1 MGPSS
6 PRGGVRRPGASPVT
20 LTYLGFHL
28 LFVLPVIALLSW
40 RRPALSPRRRSIGRV
55 GLTLMGTV
63 AFLYTTPWDNYLIER
78 GAWFYGE
85 ERVAARVWLAPVGE
99 YLFFVL
105 QTVIVGLWLY
115 RIDFDATPTDGD
127 AASVPRVAGA
137 VVWLALGVAGGWLV
151 AAGPERFLYLGAILV
166 WACPV
171 VALQWAVGGAFLLRR
186 PRPWLLGIGVPTLYL
201 WAVDRVAIGLGI
213 WTIADDTATG
223 IELLGLPIEE
233 AVFFLVTCTLVV
245 YGLILFEWVIRRLDE
260 DPDGADRTEQRGTA
274 TVAK

>member
-1 MGPSS
+1 MGTRS
-6 PRGGVRRPGASPVT
+6 PEVGARPGANAMT

-28 LFVLPVIALLSW
+28 LFVLPVIGLLAW
-40 RRPALSPRRRSIGRV
+40 RRPTLSVRRQRIGRV
-55 GLTLMGTV
+55 GLALMGTV

-85 ERVAARVWLAPVGE
+85 GRVAARVWLAPVGE

-115 RIDFDATPTDGD
+115 RVDFDAAPTDGD
-127 AASVPRVAGA
+127 TAWLPRVGGA
-137 VVWLALGVAGGWLV
+137 LAWLAAGVAGGWLV

-171 VALQWAVGGAFLLRR
+171 VALQWAVGGAFLLCR

-223 IELLGLPIEE
+223 VELFGLPVEE

-245 YGLILFEWVIRRLDE
+245 YGLILFEWVVRRLDGE
-260 DPDGADRTEQRGTA
+260 PRETDRPERRTPA
-274 TVAK
+274 PVAE